1 MKKDINFLNKYKHKI
16 ISNKNYNKFIGSY
29 PRKKKVIMCHGV
41 FDVVHPGHIRHFM
54 YAKNKADILLVSL
67 TSDKHINKGN
77 YRPHVPENLRAF
89 NLAAL
94 DVVDF
99 VIIDSDKEPIKNIK
113 KIKPEYFAKGFEYQN
128 YKKNLKTSSEY
139 QTINTYGGKVIFTPG
154 DVVYSSSKI
163 INSSLPNI
171 SYEKLHNLMDTEK
184 VTFNDLKKTI
194 KSFSKVSVHVVGD
207 TIVDSYTNTVP
218 IGGPVKYPY
227 LSLLNISKTNYIG
240 GAAIVA
246 SHLAFTGCKTI
257 FTSVVGDD
265 KNAKFVKDK
274 LKKNKVKF
282 NLIIDKNRPTTNK
295 NTIVAKNQKLLK
307 LDTLDNTPISDEI
320 SELIK
325 KKISNT
331 KTNAVIFSDFRH
343 GIFNKNSI
351 TEYANKIPKK
361 TFKVA
366 DSQVAS
372 RWGNILD
379 FLKFDL
385 ITPNEREA
393 RFSLGDQDSS
403 IRPLATEL
411 FKKSKCKLLILKLA
425 EKGTLTYRKKDW
437 NQTDSFY
444 VLDSLVTNLVD
455 PVGAGDALIA
465 YATLSMVVSKNHA
478 ISSIISSIAASL
490 ACEKEGNIPIKISEM
505 MNRINEIEK
514 KINYK

>member
-1 MKKDINFLNKYKHKI
+1 MIKDKSFLKKYEHKI
-16 ISNKNYNKFIGSY
+16 ISIKNFEKNLSLY

-67 TSDKHINKGN
+67 TADKHINKGN

-94 DVVDF
+94 DIVDF
-99 VIIDSDKEPIKNIK
+99 VIIDSESDPIKNIK
-113 KIKPEYFAKGFEYQN
+113 KIKPDYFAKGFEYHN
-128 YKKNLKTSSEY
+128 FKKNLKTSKEY
-139 QTINTYGGKVIFTPG
+139 QTINSYGGKIIFTPG

-163 INSSLPNI
+163 IDSALPDI

-184 VTFNDLKKTI
+184 INFNILKKTI
-194 KSFSKVSVHVVGD
+194 KNFSKVSVHVVGD

-218 IGGPVKYPY
+218 IGGPVKYPH
-227 LSLLNISKTNYIG
+227 LSLLNISQKDYIG

-246 SHLAFTGCKTI
+246 SHLASAGCKTI
-257 FTSVVGDD
+257 FTSVVGND
-265 KNAKFVKDK
+265 KNAKFVKDQ
-274 LKKNKVKF
+274 LKKSKVKS

-307 LDTLDNTPISDEI
+307 LDTLDNTPVSEEI

-325 KKISNT
+325 KKISHT
-331 KTNAVIFSDFRH
+331 KTDAIIFSDFRH
-343 GIFNKNSI
+343 GIFNRE
-351 TEYANKIPKK
+351 TVVEYTSKIPKK

-379 FLKFDL
+379 FVKFDL

-403 IRPLATEL
+403 IRPLATDL

-437 NQTDSFY
+437 NKSDSFY
-444 VLDSLVTNLVD
+444 VLDSFVTNLVD

-490 ACEKEGNIPIKISEM
+490 ACEREGNTPIKISEM
-505 MNRINEIEK
+505 LSRINEIEK
-514 KINYK
+514 KIEYK

>member
-1 MKKDINFLNKYKHKI
+1 MKKDISFLKKYKHKI
-16 ISNKNYNKFIGSY
+16 INSKNYKKFIGSF

-54 YAKNKADILLVSL
+54 YAKNKADVLLVSL

-94 DVVDF
+94 DIVDF
-99 VIIDSDKEPIKNIK
+99 VIIDSENEPIKNIK
-113 KIKPEYFAKGFEYQN
+113 KLKPDYFAKGFEYQN

-139 QTINTYGGKVIFTPG
+139 QTINAYGGKVIFTPG

-194 KSFSKVSVHVVGD
+194 KNFSKVSVHVVGD

-246 SHLAFTGCKTI
+246 SHLAFTGCKTT

-320 SELIK
+320 SEQIK
-325 KKISNT
+325 NKISNT

-343 GIFNKNSI
+343 GIFNPSSI
-351 TEYANKIPKK
+351 QKLLKAIPK
-361 TFKVA
+361 TSFKA
-366 DSQVAS
+366 GDSQVAS
-372 RWGNILD
+372 RWGNITE
-379 FLKFDL
+379 FKNFDL

-393 RFSLGDQDSS
+393 RFSLADQDS
-403 IRPLATEL
+403 TVG
-411 FKKSKCKLLILKLA
+411 KLSGMLYDKTKYKNLILKLGPRGVFCIDSRSKKRIPFSIGVFA
-425 EKGTLTYRKKDW
+425 ENILDAVGT
-437 NQTDSFY
+437 
-444 VLDSLVTNLVD
+444 
-455 PVGAGDALIA
+455 GDALLA
-465 YATLSMVVSKNHA
+465 YSSLSLKVSNSLIKA
-478 ISSIISSIAASL
+478 SIIGSLAASC
-490 ACEKEGNIPIKISEM
+490 ACEIEGNKPINIETIINKIKQV
-505 MNRINEIEK
+505 EK
-514 KINYK
+514 KINYIHK

>member
-1 MKKDINFLNKYKHKI
+1 MKKEINFLKKYEYKI
-16 ISNKNYNKFIGSY
+16 ITSKNYKKFIGSF

-41 FDVVHPGHIRHFM
+41 FDVVHPGHIRHFV
-54 YAKNKADILLVSL
+54 YAKNKADLLLVSL
-67 TSDKHINKGN
+67 TSDKYINKGD

-94 DVVDF
+94 DIVDF
-99 VIIDSDKEPIKNIK
+99 VIIDSESEPIKNIK
-113 KIKPEYFAKGFEYQN
+113 TIKPDYFAKGFEYQN
-128 YKKNLKTSSEY
+128 YKKNLKTNKEY
-139 QTINTYGGKVIFTPG
+139 QTINSYGGKVIFTPG

-163 INSSLPNI
+163 INSSLPDI
-171 SYEKLHNLMDTEK
+171 SYEKLYNLMNTEK
-184 VTFNDLKKTI
+184 VNFNDLKKTI
-194 KSFSKVSVHVVGD
+194 KNFSKVSAHVVGD

-218 IGGPVKYPY
+218 IGGPVKYPH
-227 LSLLNISKTNYIG
+227 LSLLNISQKDYIG

-246 SHLAFTGCKTI
+246 SHLAATGCKTI

-265 KNAKFVKDK
+265 KNAKFIKEQ

-295 NTIVAKNQKLLK
+295 NTIIAKSQKLLK
-307 LDTLDNTPISDEI
+307 LDTLDNAPISDEI
-320 SELIK
+320 SESIK

-331 KTNAVIFSDFRH
+331 KTNAIIFSDFRH
-343 GIFNKNSI
+343 GIFNKESI
-351 TEYANKIPKK
+351 IKYTNKIPKK

-379 FLKFDL
+379 FVKFDL

-411 FKKSKCKLLILKLA
+411 FKKSKCKLLILKLG

-437 NQTDSFY
+437 SKSDSFY
-444 VLDSLVTNLVD
+444 VLDSFVTNLID
-455 PVGAGDALIA
+455 PIGAGDALIA

-490 ACEKEGNIPIKISEM
+490 ACEREGNTPIKINEM
-505 MNRINEIEK
+505 LNRIDEIAK